1 MRTQSKGSHASNNY
15 ICSGGHKMKTLPILA
30 ALAAAAIGTQGRAQ
44 TTISDTDQAAIVK
57 AIEQADNGGAD
68 RAAETLEKLC
78 AKYPTETA
86 LRYELGY
93 AQMKDYRYER
103 AAKTFRSLR
112 GVAEMGALPWQMEGN
127 ALDLAGRR
135 GDAVRVYRD
144 GLNRFPNSGALI
156 MELGTIRMQEEDYA
170 GAIEMYER
178 GVAADPDYAPNYYRA
193 AWIHFHS
200 DAPWDGIALAE
211 RFMAMELKGER
222 VEEMS
227 QMTFEAYA
235 ALIRLAVKE
244 DRDGTIALTA
254 VELGFAPQKEGGDI
268 SLRVVCGVK
277 KALHATRPDGGGVA
291 ASVWDFEERVAKAGH
306 WEAYCRWLLRKGR
319 EDEFSGWLALH
330 EDLMERFAEWMG
342 RE

>member
-1 MRTQSKGSHASNNY
+1 
-15 ICSGGHKMKTLPILA
+15 MKILPILA
-30 ALAAAAIGTQGRAQ
+30 ALATAAIGTQGRAQ

-68 RAAETLEKLC
+68 RAVETLEKLC
-78 AKYPTETA
+78 AKYPSEAA

-254 VELGFAPQKEGGDI
+254 MELGFTPQKEGGDI

>member
-1 MRTQSKGSHASNNY
+1 
-15 ICSGGHKMKTLPILA
+15 MKILPILA
-30 ALAAAAIGTQGRAQ
+30 ALATAAIGTQGRAQ

-78 AKYPTETA
+78 AKYPSEAA

-254 VELGFAPQKEGGDI
+254 MELGFTSQKEGGDV

-277 KALHATRPDGGGVA
+277 KALLATRPDGGGVA

>member
-1 MRTQSKGSHASNNY
+1 
-15 ICSGGHKMKTLPILA
+15 MKRLPILA
-30 ALAAAAIGTQGRAQ
+30 ALAAIAAATISAHGYAQ
-44 TTISDTDQAAIVK
+44 TAISEEDQAAIVK

-68 RAAETLEKLC
+68 RAAETLERLC
-78 AKYPTETA
+78 AKYPTEAA

-112 GVAEMGALPWQMEGN
+112 GVAEMGELPWQMEGN

-135 GDAVRVYRD
+135 GDAVRVYQD
-144 GLNRFPNSGALI
+144 GLKKFPNSGALI
-156 MELGTIRMQEEDYA
+156 MELGTIKMQEEDYA

-178 GVAADPDYAPNYYRA
+178 GVEADPDYAPNYYRA

-200 DAPWDGIALAE
+200 DAPWDGIPFAE
-211 RFMAMELKGER
+211 RYMAMEMKGER

-227 QMTFEAYA
+227 RMTYEAYA
-235 ALIRLAVKE
+235 ALIRAAVKA
-244 DRDGTIALTA
+244 DKDGTIGRAAT
-254 VELGFAPQKEGGDI
+254 ELGFDPQRSGETM

-277 KALHATRPDGGGVA
+277 KALHITRPEEGSLA
-291 ASVWDFEERVAKAGH
+291 ASVWDFEERVAGAGH

-319 EDEFSGWLALH
+319 EEEFGGWLALH
-330 EDLMERFAEWMG
+330 ENLMERFAEWMG
-342 RE
+342 STSSKPF

>member
-1 MRTQSKGSHASNNY
+1 
-15 ICSGGHKMKTLPILA
+15 MKILPILA
-30 ALAAAAIGTQGRAQ
+30 ALATAAIGTQGRAQ

-78 AKYPTETA
+78 AKYPSEAA

-144 GLNRFPNSGALI
+144 GLNRFLNSGALI

-254 VELGFAPQKEGGDI
+254 MELGFTPQKEGGDI

>member
-1 MRTQSKGSHASNNY
+1 
-15 ICSGGHKMKTLPILA
+15 MKILPILA
-30 ALAAAAIGTQGRAQ
+30 ALATAAIGTQGRAQ
-44 TTISDTDQAAIVK
+44 TTISDTDRAAIVK

-78 AKYPTETA
+78 AKYPSEAA

-93 AQMKDYRYER
+93 ALMKDYRYER

-244 DRDGTIALTA
+244 DRDGTIALTTM
-254 VELGFAPQKEGGDI
+254 ELGFTPQKEGGDI

-277 KALHATRPDGGGVA
+277 KALHATRPDSGGVA

>member
-1 MRTQSKGSHASNNY
+1 
-15 ICSGGHKMKTLPILA
+15 MKILPILA
-30 ALAAAAIGTQGRAQ
+30 ALATAAIGTQGRAQ

-78 AKYPTETA
+78 AKYPSEAA

-93 AQMKDYRYER
+93 AQMKDYRYDR

-235 ALIRLAVKE
+235 ALIRMAVKE

-254 VELGFAPQKEGGDI
+254 MELGFTTQKEGGGI

-291 ASVWDFEERVAKAGH
+291 ASVWNFEERVAKAGH

-319 EDEFSGWLALH
+319 EDEFSGWLTLH

>member
-68 RAAETLEKLC
+68 RAAETLEILC
-78 AKYPTETA
+78 AKYPSEAA

-178 GVAADPDYAPNYYRA
+178 GVAADPDYASNYYRA

-235 ALIRLAVKE
+235 ALIHMAVKE

>member
-1 MRTQSKGSHASNNY
+1 
-15 ICSGGHKMKTLPILA
+15 MKILPILA
-30 ALAAAAIGTQGRAQ
+30 ALATAAIGTQGRAQ

-78 AKYPTETA
+78 AKYPSEAA

-235 ALIRLAVKE
+235 ALIRLTVKE
-244 DRDGTIALTA
+244 DRDGTIALT
-254 VELGFAPQKEGGDI
+254 VMELGYTPQKEGGDI

-277 KALHATRPDGGGVA
+277 KALHATRPDDGGVA

>member
-1 MRTQSKGSHASNNY
+1 
-15 ICSGGHKMKTLPILA
+15 MKILPILA
-30 ALAAAAIGTQGRAQ
+30 ALATAAIGTQGRAQ
-44 TTISDTDQAAIVK
+44 TTISDADQAAIVK

-78 AKYPTETA
+78 AKYPSEAA

-235 ALIRLAVKE
+235 ALIRMAVKE

-254 VELGFAPQKEGGDI
+254 MELGFTPKKEGGDI

-291 ASVWDFEERVAKAGH
+291 ASVWGFEERVAKAGH

>member
-1 MRTQSKGSHASNNY
+1 
-15 ICSGGHKMKTLPILA
+15 MKILPILA
-30 ALAAAAIGTQGRAQ
+30 ALATAAIGTQGRAQ
-44 TTISDTDQAAIVK
+44 TTISDTDQAAIIK

-78 AKYPTETA
+78 AKYPSEAA

-244 DRDGTIALTA
+244 DRDGTIALT
-254 VELGFAPQKEGGDI
+254 VTELGFTPQKEGGDI

>member
-1 MRTQSKGSHASNNY
+1 
-15 ICSGGHKMKTLPILA
+15 MKILPILA
-30 ALAAAAIGTQGRAQ
+30 AFAAAAIGTQGRAQ

-78 AKYPTETA
+78 AKYPSEAA

-235 ALIRLAVKE
+235 ALIRMAVKE

-254 VELGFAPQKEGGDI
+254 MELGFTTQKEGGGI

>member
-1 MRTQSKGSHASNNY
+1 
-15 ICSGGHKMKTLPILA
+15 MKILPILA
-30 ALAAAAIGTQGRAQ
+30 ALATAAIGTQGRAQ

-68 RAAETLEKLC
+68 RATETLEKLC
-78 AKYPTETA
+78 AKYPSEAA

-144 GLNRFPNSGALI
+144 GLNRFPKSGALI

-254 VELGFAPQKEGGDI
+254 MELGITPQKEGGDV

>member
-1 MRTQSKGSHASNNY
+1 
-15 ICSGGHKMKTLPILA
+15 MKTLPLFAII
-30 ALAAAAIGTQGRAQ
+30 AAATIGTRGYAQ
-44 TTISDTDQAAIVK
+44 TTISEADQAAIVK

-68 RAAETLEKLC
+68 RAAETLERLC
-78 AKYPTETA
+78 AKYPNEAA

-112 GVAEMGALPWQMEGN
+112 GVAEMGELPWQMEGN

-135 GDAVRVYRD
+135 GDAVRVYQD
-144 GLNRFPNSGALI
+144 GMKRFPKSGALI

-170 GAIEMYER
+170 GALEMYER
-178 GVAADPDYAPNYYRA
+178 GVAVAPDYAPNYYRA

-200 DAPWDGIALAE
+200 DAPWDGIAMAE
-211 RFMAMELKGER
+211 RFIAMDVKGER

-227 QMTFEAYA
+227 QMTFDAYA
-235 ALIRLAVKE
+235 ALILAAVKS
-244 DRDGTIALTA
+244 DKDGIIGRAAT
-254 VELGFAPQKEGGDI
+254 ELGFDPQRGKATI
-268 SLRVVCGVK
+268 TLRVVCGVK
-277 KALHATRPDGGGVA
+277 KALHITRPEDGSVA
-291 ASVWDFEERVAKAGH
+291 ASVWDFEERVAGAGH

-319 EDEFSGWLALH
+319 EEEFSGWLALH

-342 RE
+342 ENVVS

>member
-78 AKYPTETA
+78 AKYPSEAA

-227 QMTFEAYA
+227 LMTFEAYA
-235 ALIRLAVKE
+235 ALIHMAVKE

>member
-1 MRTQSKGSHASNNY
+1 
-15 ICSGGHKMKTLPILA
+15 MKILPILA
-30 ALAAAAIGTQGRAQ
+30 ALATAAIGTQGRAQ

-78 AKYPTETA
+78 AKYPSEAA

-144 GLNRFPNSGALI
+144 GLNRFPKSGALI

-227 QMTFEAYA
+227 QMTFEAYE

-254 VELGFAPQKEGGDI
+254 MELGFTPQKEGGDI

>member
-1 MRTQSKGSHASNNY
+1 
-15 ICSGGHKMKTLPILA
+15 MKILPILA
-30 ALAAAAIGTQGRAQ
+30 ALATAAIGTQGRAQ
-44 TTISDTDQAAIVK
+44 TTISDTDQATIVK

-78 AKYPTETA
+78 AKYPSETA

-227 QMTFEAYA
+227 QMTFEAYE

-254 VELGFAPQKEGGDI
+254 MELGFTPQKEGGDI

>member
-1 MRTQSKGSHASNNY
+1 
-15 ICSGGHKMKTLPILA
+15 MKILPILA
-30 ALAAAAIGTQGRAQ
+30 ALATAAIGTQGRAQ

-78 AKYPTETA
+78 AKYPSEAA

-244 DRDGTIALTA
+244 DRDGTIALT
-254 VELGFAPQKEGGDI
+254 VTELGYTPQKEGGDI